1 MPLGRRNLYKSISL
15 GTLLLLAVHISAQN
29 TIGLPQI
36 INFYHSTYQG
46 GTQTWDIKQDE
57 LGRMYFANNEGL
69 LTNDGVYWKI
79 YPQPN
84 QTILRSI
91 ALDKGRVYAG
101 GQDEVGYYAAD
112 SRGILKYTSLK
123 SLIPKQYNSFTDVWD
138 IEVFNQSVFFRT
150 WDRIFE
156 YRNDAIKVYPAEAG
170 WTFLKQ
176 AGDKLIA
183 LERSKGLFQFI
194 NNEWQQLP
202 IDIPIRFEVT
212 GIVALKNDSLLI
224 SSLEDGLFVYHAG
237 KLTRK
242 ATNAD
247 NNFIKNHIYCFEQ
260 INNSEFVAG
269 TTSGGC
275 IVINAEGEVIQQI
288 GRAEGLQNNNVL
300 SVFLDKDHNLWTGLD
315 NGISFIAYNS
325 AIKYIKPG
333 KPDELSGY
341 SARVYRNELYVA
353 TSDGLYVAPISQT
366 AKDFSF
372 SKGDF
377 VKVGNSSG
385 QAWRLDEVNHEL
397 MMGHHN
403 GSFWIRNKQLVPLT
417 RNAGAWTFLPSSSVQ
432 PSRNV
437 LVGTYGGL
445 SLLEYANDRFTSLGE
460 MKGLQ
465 ESLRFLAI
473 DNNNILWASHP
484 YRGIYK
490 MTLGADGRSSTYQLY
505 TQKDGLPSTL
515 RNNVYR
521 VRNRIVFATEK
532 GIYEFDDAKQRFY
545 RSPQLFDVFGETRIQ
560 YLNEDAEGHIWFCA
574 DKKLGVVTFDPD
586 KNTWSV
592 TYFPELTGK
601 ILAGFENVFPYNSEN
616 IFIASNE
623 GIIHLNYKKYSIARA
638 KPDILIDQ
646 VRLSGKSDSLIFG
659 GYFFRN
665 GSTTPASTAV
675 DPLHFSS
682 KNNSF
687 HFEFSSPVFG
697 SQANIVYSYRLKGYD
712 RQWSPPTTK
721 TDKEYTNLPQGDYT
735 FEVKA
740 YNNLGHESS
749 IVSYSFIIDAPWYK
763 TMWAY
768 MLYVLLGGA
777 LVYFL
782 YKWQLRKFELQQVKF
797 EEEQKQLKYIHQLEV
812 EKNEKAIIQLQN
824 EKLINEMIYK
834 NKELA
839 DVSMHL
845 LERSD
850 ALTKVKDELEQLHKK
865 TGDSHDLK
873 RAIQLV
879 NEIEKNNSSW
889 EQFATHFDEINNDFI
904 KKMKTK
910 FPQLTSTD
918 LKLCTYLELKLA
930 TKEIA
935 RLMNIT
941 VRGVEISRY
950 RLRKK
955 LQLQKGQALNDFLS
969 EIHSSGNGSS

>member
-1 MPLGRRNLYKSISL
+1 MINSHS
-15 GTLLLLAVHISAQN
+15 QN

-36 INFYHSTYQG
+36 INFYHNTYQG

-69 LTNDGVYWKI
+69 LTNDGVYWKK

-84 QTILRSI
+84 QSMLRSI
-91 ALDKGRVYAG
+91 ALDKGRIYAG
-101 GQDEVGYYAAD
+101 GQDELGYFEPD
-112 SRGILKYTSLK
+112 SHGVLSYTSLK
-123 SLIPKQYNSFTDVWD
+123 NLIPKQYNSFTDVWD

-156 YRNDAIKVYPAEAG
+156 YRNDAVKVYPAETG
-170 WTFLKQ
+170 WTFMKK
-176 AGDKLIA
+176 AGEKLIA
-183 LERSKGLFQFI
+183 LERKKGLFQFV
-194 NNEWQQLP
+194 NGEWQQMPLATP
-202 IDIPIRFEVT
+202 ITFEIT
-212 GIVALKNDSLLI
+212 GMVALKNDSFLL
-224 SSLEDGLFVYHAG
+224 SSLNDGLFIYHSG
-237 KLTRK
+237 LLTRMS
-242 ATNAD
+242 TSAD
-247 NNFIKNHIYCFEQ
+247 NSFIKNHIYCLEQ
-260 INNSEFVAG
+260 INSSEFVAG

-275 IVINAEGEVIQQI
+275 IVINGAGEVVQQI
-288 GRAEGLQNNNVL
+288 ARPEGLQNNNVL
-300 SVFLDKDHNLWTGLD
+300 SVFLDKDHNLWAGLD

-341 SARVYRNELYVA
+341 SARVYKNELYVA
-353 TSDGLYVAPISQT
+353 TSDGLYVAPLSQT

-372 SKGDF
+372 SKGEF
-377 VKVGNSSG
+377 LKISNSSG

-403 GSFWIRNKQLVPLT
+403 GSFWVRDKKLVHLT
-417 RNAGAWTFLPSSSVQ
+417 SNAGAWIFLPSSSVQ
-432 PSRNV
+432 PSKNI

-445 SLLEYANDRFTSLGE
+445 SMLEYSNNHFTSLGE
-460 MKGLQ
+460 IKGLQ

-473 DNNNILWASHP
+473 DNNNVLWASHP

-490 MTLGADGRSSTYQLY
+490 MTLAQDGHSSNYQLF
-505 TQKDGLPSTL
+505 TEKDGLPSTL

-521 VRNRIVFATEK
+521 VRNRIVFATED
-532 GIYEFDDAKQRFY
+532 GIYEFDESKQRFY
-545 RSPQLFDVFGETRIQ
+545 RSPQLYPVFGDIKIR
-560 YLNEDAEGHIWFCA
+560 YLNEDAEGNIWFCTGN
-574 DKKLGVVTFDPD
+574 KLGVASFSQEKNAWTVTF
-586 KNTWSV
+586 
-592 TYFPELTGK
+592 FPELTGK
-601 ILAGFENVFPYNSEN
+601 VLAGFQNVFPYNAEN

-623 GIIHLNYKKYSIARA
+623 GIIHLNYKKYSIAHA

-659 GYFFRN
+659 GYYLRN
-665 GSTTPASTAV
+665 AGSAQSSSSAT
-675 DPLHFSS
+675 PLHFPSN
-682 KNNSF
+682 NNSF

-697 SQANIVYSYRLKGYD
+697 SQANILYSYRLKGYD
-712 RQWSPPTTK
+712 REWSAPTIK
-721 TDKEYTNLPQGDYT
+721 TDKEYTNLPHGGYT

-749 IVSYSFIIDAPWYK
+749 VVSYNFSIDAPWYK

-768 MLYVLLGGA
+768 GLYILLVAMLI
-777 LVYFL
+777 YFL
-782 YKWQLRKFELQQVKF
+782 HKWQLRKFQRQQVRF

-812 EKNEKAIIQLQN
+812 EKNEKEIIKLQN
-824 EKLINEMIYK
+824 EKLINEVIYK

-845 LERSD
+845 VERSD
-850 ALTKVKDELEQLHKK
+850 ALTKVKDELQQLHKK
-865 TGDSHDLK
+865 TGDNHDLK

-889 EQFATHFDEINNDFI
+889 EQFASHFDEINNDFV
-904 KKMKTK
+904 KKMKTR
-910 FPQLTSTD
+910 FPQLTTTD
-918 LKLCTYLELKLA
+918 LKMCTYLELKLA

-935 RLMNIT
+935 QLMNIT

-955 LQLQKGQALNDFLS
+955 LQLQKGQTLNDFLS
-969 EIHSSGNGSS
+969 DIHMSGNGSNGNS

>member
-1 MPLGRRNLYKSISL
+1 LKKSISL
-15 GTLLLLAVHISAQN
+15 IILLSVVAIVRAQN

-36 INFYHSTYQG
+36 INFHQSTYQG

-57 LGRMYFANNEGL
+57 MGRMYFANNDGL
-69 LTNDGVYWKI
+69 LTNDGVYWKL

-84 QTILRSI
+84 RSILRSI
-91 ALDKGRVYAG
+91 ALDRNRIYAG
-101 GQDEVGYYAAD
+101 GQDELGYYEPD
-112 SRGILKYTSLK
+112 DQGILKYTSLK
-123 SLIPKQYNSFTDVWD
+123 NLIPAQYSSFTDVWD
-138 IEVFNQSVFFRT
+138 IEVFKQSVFFRT

-156 YRNDAIKVYPAEAG
+156 LKNEAIKVYPAETG
-170 WTFLKQ
+170 WTFLKK

-183 LERSKGLFQFI
+183 LERDKGLFQFV
-194 NNEWQQLP
+194 NNEWQQSPLATP
-202 IDIPIRFEVT
+202 FTFETT
-212 GIVALKNDSLLI
+212 GIVALKNDSFLI
-224 SSLEDGLFVYHAG
+224 SSLQSGLFIYHAG
-237 KLTRK
+237 QLTRK
-242 ATNAD
+242 PTSAD
-247 NNFIKNHIYCFEQ
+247 NSFIKNHVYCLEQ

-275 IVINAEGEVIQQI
+275 IIINGEGEVVQQI
-288 GRAEGLQNNNVL
+288 ARPEGLQNNNVL

-333 KPDELSGY
+333 KPDERSGY
-341 SARVYRNELYVA
+341 SARVYKNDLYVA
-353 TSDGLYVAPISQT
+353 TSDGLYVAPLSQT

-372 SKGDF
+372 SKGEF
-377 VKVGNSSG
+377 IKLGNSSG
-385 QAWRLDEVNHEL
+385 QAWRLDEVNHQL

-417 RNAGAWTFLPSSSVQ
+417 ANAGAWMFLPSSSIQ
-432 PSRNV
+432 PSQNI

-445 SLLEYANDRFTSLGE
+445 SLLEYSNDRFTNLGE

-473 DNNNILWASHP
+473 DNNNVLWASHP

-490 MTLGADGRSSTYQLY
+490 LKIAPDKHNSSYQLF
-505 TQKDGLPSTL
+505 TQKDGLPSTF

-521 VRNRIVFATEK
+521 VRNRIVFATEN
-532 GIYEFDDAKQRFY
+532 GIYEFDEANQKFY
-545 RSPQLFDVFGETRIQ
+545 PSPQLSPVFGDMKIQ
-560 YLNEDAEGHIWFCA
+560 YLNEDADGNIWFCSG
-574 DKKLGVVTFDPD
+574 KKLGVASFNAQ
-586 KNTWSV
+586 KNTWAI

-601 ILAGFENVFPYNSEN
+601 ILAGFENVFPYNAEN

-623 GIIHLNYKKYSIARA
+623 GIIHLNYKKYSIAHA
-638 KPDILIDQ
+638 KPDILIDE

-659 GYFFRN
+659 GFDLRN
-665 GSTTPASTAV
+665 TAAAQASSSTV
-675 DPLHFSS
+675 PLQFPSS
-682 KNNSF
+682 NNSF

-697 SQANIVYSYRLKGYD
+697 SQANITYSYRLKGYD
-712 RQWSPPTTK
+712 REWSAPTIK
-721 TDKEYTNLPQGDYT
+721 TDKEYTNLPQGDYI

-740 YNNLGHESS
+740 YDNLGHESR
-749 IVSYSFIIDAPWYK
+749 IVSYNFIINAPWYK
-763 TMWAY
+763 TTWAY
-768 MLYVLLGGA
+768 IIYVLLVVA
-777 LVYFL
+777 LIYFL
-782 YKWQLRKFELQQVKF
+782 HKWQLRKFERQQIRF

-812 EKNEKAIIQLQN
+812 EKNEKEIIQLQN

-845 LERSD
+845 VERSD
-850 ALTKVKDELEQLHKK
+850 ALTKVKDELEQLHRK
-865 TGDSHDLK
+865 TGDNHDLK

-904 KKMKTK
+904 KKMKSR

-918 LKLCTYLELKLA
+918 LKMCTYLELKLA

-955 LQLQKGQALNDFLS
+955 LQLQKGQTLNDFLS
-969 EIHSSGNGSS
+969 EIHMSGNGLK